1 MAPMIQFVEGNTI
14 QRGQIGEVA
23 IVRESPEVTL
33 GGQIFGALLAAAFVA
48 AAAFFWVMP
57 VSQPESE
64 ILILRVLLC
73 GGFVMIAALIVWSSL
88 LPRKSVAQMEVDI
101 KRQEFRLG
109 KVTKDESFR
118 TKHTMPFGTVKQF
131 FAGSQTAPHERNSS
145 GTTALYV
152 QADSGP
158 RNGAMLVGSVSEIE
172 LLAGELNAALQGHPM
187 IESKNNTADLSG
199 GFGKRGT

>member
-1 MAPMIQFVEGNTI
+1 MIQFVEGNTI
-14 QRGQIGEVA
+14 QRGEVGEVTV
-23 IVRESPEVTL
+23 IRESPEVTV
-33 GGQIFGALLAAAFVA
+33 GGQVFGALIAAAFIA

-57 VSQPESE
+57 VSQPESK
-64 ILILRVLLC
+64 ILILRIILC
-73 GGFVMIAALIVWSSL
+73 GGFVLIAALIAWSAL
-88 LPRKSVAQMEVDI
+88 LPRKSVMQLEVDT

-131 FAGSQTAPHERNSS
+131 FAGSQSAPHERNSS

-152 QADSGP
+152 QAESGP
-158 RNGAMLVGSVSEIE
+158 RNGSMLVGSVSEIE

-187 IESKNNTADLSG
+187 IESKNNAADLSG